1 MFTFLADDEGPAK
14 REGVAKR
21 GKSGILKPEEHFEKR
36 RIDGVSLVS
45 PVNNMCL
52 SKF

>member
-14 REGVAKR
+14 REGVETQ
-21 GKSGILKPEEHFEKR
+21 GKSGILKPEEHFKKR
-36 RIDGVSLVS
+36 IHGVSHVS
-45 PVNNMCL
+45 PINNMRL

>member
-1 MFTFLADDEGPAK
+1 MFTFLADDEVPAK
-14 REGVAKR
+14 REGVETQ

-36 RIDGVSLVS
+36 RINGVSRVS
-45 PVNNMCL
+45 PINNTRR